1 MDASIPPRQY
11 RSPRRRAQAET
22 TRRGILAAA
31 QRLFTE
37 SGFASVTMEAIARAA
52 GVSVAT
58 VYLNFAGRAAI
69 VAALAEEVVSA
80 PDLNVELAVA
90 AGDPV
95 ELARAGAGIIR
106 RLNERSWQIADILRG
121 AHGSDEE
128 LAELWLAWQER
139 HLYAMRRAV
148 ESLVARDALR
158 PGLAPDE
165 AVDVLYALAG
175 TEVYRSLVRERG
187 WSPERY
193 EDWLFRTIR
202 TELVG

>member
-1 MDASIPPRQY
+1 
-11 RSPRRRAQAET
+11 
-22 TRRGILAAA
+22 
-31 QRLFTE
+31 
-37 SGFASVTMEAIARAA
+37 
-52 GVSVAT
+52 
-58 VYLNFAGRAAI
+58 
-69 VAALAEEVVSA
+69 
-80 PDLNVELAVA
+80 
-90 AGDPV
+90 
-95 ELARAGAGIIR
+95 
-106 RLNERSWQIADILRG
+106 ILRG

-187 WSPERY
+187 WAPERY